1 MTASILRKNDWQA
14 TEKLHNRRKS
24 YFRSFVHKM
33 KDPIELRRSKN
44 LGIGV
49 FVIVGAAMYLAR
61 KFPRDL
67 RDQNGTLSKLKEPK

>member
-1 MTASILRKNDWQA
+1 
-14 TEKLHNRRKS
+14 
-24 YFRSFVHKM
+24 M